1 MKKESNSKTI
11 IITVVIIAVA
21 FLIGLSFFAP
31 QTQGQTVQVTG
42 NSQLTIAPDE
52 IGIYAQIQSTKDT
65 AKEAKDANSI
75 ISDKIVQSLKPLNIP
90 EDSINTENYNVYE
103 QFDWFE
109 GTKSEDN
116 KFVASHN
123 IKITLKDQDLMGDV
137 IDAVI
142 DNGGLV
148 NRITSELSFEKNNE
162 LKSKVLA
169 SAASDARGKAEAI
182 ASGLNMKVGKLV
194 SVTTNDYGYQPP
206 IAYARAEIA
215 IDEAQSIP
223 TDLEVRDIDLNAVVN
238 VVYELV

>member
-42 NSQLTIAPDE
+42 NSQLTVTPDE
-52 IGIYAQIQSTKDT
+52 IGVYAQIQSTKDT
-65 AKEAKDANSI
+65 AMEAKDANSVISNKI
-75 ISDKIVQSLKPLNIP
+75 IQSLKLLNIP
-90 EDSINTENYNVYE
+90 EDNINTENYNVYE

-116 KFVASHN
+116 KFVASHT

-148 NRITSELSFEKNNE
+148 NQITSELSFEKNNE
-162 LKSKVLA
+162 LKSEVLA
-169 SAASDARGKAEAI
+169 SAATDARKKAEAI

-194 SVTTNDYGYQPP
+194 SVTTNNYGYQPP

-215 IDEAQSIP
+215 IDEAQGIP
-223 TDLEVRDIDLNAVVN
+223 TDLDVRKIDLNAVVN

>member
-11 IITVVIIAVA
+11 IITVIIIAIA

-31 QTQGQTVQVTG
+31 QKQGQTVQVTG
-42 NSQLTIAPDE
+42 NSQLTVAPDE
-52 IGIYAQIQSTKDT
+52 IGVYAQIQSTKET
-65 AKEAKDANSI
+65 AKEAKDANSLTSNKI
-75 ISDKIVQSLKPLNIP
+75 IQDLKLLNIP

-103 QFDWFE
+103 QFNWFE
-109 GTKSEDN
+109 EQKEDPE
-116 KFVASHN
+116 FVASHT
-123 IKITLKDQDLMGDV
+123 IKITIKDQDLIGDIV
-137 IDAVI
+137 DAIV

-162 LKSKVLA
+162 LKSDVLA

-206 IAYARAEIA
+206 IAYARAELTM
-215 IDEAQSIP
+215 DEAQAVP
-223 TDLEVRDIDLNAVVN
+223 TTLDVRDINLNAVVN